1 MIIFYSLNS
10 GFIYRILKL
19 ADDGRCMKLVMLVPI
34 FGITL
39 DINYGYRDAIASL
52 IELNTFGLMPACFVD
67 SEYGC

>member
-1 MIIFYSLNS
+1 MHEVGDVGPYFWDY
-10 GFIYRILKL
+10 
-19 ADDGRCMKLVMLVPI
+19 
-34 FGITL
+34 ITL